1 MDFSDTFL
9 PFIAF
14 FIKLSN
20 AASSLS
26 SSVRIFVDKPSL
38 LANSLK
44 SFKSSLFSE
53 FIINVLMFLFYYG
66 CKDTNTFGLDNQ
78 QHPFI
83 APPPGRNG
91 GIKGGKKKLG

>member
-1 MDFSDTFL
+1 
-9 PFIAF
+9 
-14 FIKLSN
+14 
-20 AASSLS
+20 
-26 SSVRIFVDKPSL
+26 
-38 LANSLK
+38 
-44 SFKSSLFSE
+44 
-53 FIINVLMFLFYYG
+53 MFLFYYG